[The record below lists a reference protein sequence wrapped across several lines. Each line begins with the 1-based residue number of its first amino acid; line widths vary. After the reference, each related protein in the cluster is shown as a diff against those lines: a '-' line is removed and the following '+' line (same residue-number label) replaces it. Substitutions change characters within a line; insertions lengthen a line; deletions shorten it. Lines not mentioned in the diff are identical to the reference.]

1 MQVGH
6 ESEGRNSSGV
16 VQRVGDAVR
25 SFVAVIPVSTEP
37 PATAPEIRSAE
48 LCEAAARM
56 TAKIS
61 GLAAMA
67 PGPLGLLTVLPD
79 IVAMWRIQSQLVS
92 DVAAVYGKTGNL
104 SKEHLLWCLFKHSAA
119 QTFRDVAYR
128 VAERFLIQPLTM
140 HALQKLTRAIG
151 VKVSQR
157 TAGEAIARFLPV
169 LGQRWL
175 RATPITTRK
184 RSALQQLIY
193 SAESKCFRAHSNWL
207 ELDWSALENNWANQ
221 RVTVNFQ
228 VSPFT
233 LSCS

>member
-1 MQVGH
+1 MAKMQMADG
-6 ESEGRNSSGV
+6 SEPRDSSGV
-16 VQRVGDAVR
+16 VHRISDAIR

-37 PATAPEIRSAE
+37 PATVPEIRSAE

-61 GLAAMA
+61 GLAALA

-140 HALQKLTRAIG
+140 HALQKLTRVIG

-169 LGQRWL
+169 LGAAVVAGYAYYDTKKVGAAAIDLFSREPTFQG
-175 RATPITTRK
+175 AV
-184 RSALQQLIY
+184 
-193 SAESKCFRAHSNWL
+193 
-207 ELDWSALENNWANQ
+207 ELA
-221 RVTVNFQ
+221 
-228 VSPFT
+228 
-233 LSCS
+233 

>member
-1 MQVGH
+1 M
-6 ESEGRNSSGV
+6 
-16 VQRVGDAVR
+16 
-25 SFVAVIPVSTEP
+25 
-37 PATAPEIRSAE
+37 
-48 LCEAAARM
+48 
-56 TAKIS
+56 
-61 GLAAMA
+61 
-67 PGPLGLLTVLPD
+67 LPD

-169 LGQRWL
+169 LGAAVVAGYAYYDTKKVGAAAIDLFSREQVFQG
-175 RATPITTRK
+175 A
-184 RSALQQLIY
+184 
-193 SAESKCFRAHSNWL
+193 F
-207 ELDWSALENNWANQ
+207 ELA
-221 RVTVNFQ
+221 
-228 VSPFT
+228 
-233 LSCS
+233 

>member
-1 MQVGH
+1 MLLCPFASKARDSMAKTQMADG
-6 ESEGRNSSGV
+6 SEPRDSSGV
-16 VQRVGDAVR
+16 VQRVSDAVR
-25 SFVAVIPVSTEP
+25 SFVAVIPVSSEP
-37 PATAPEIRSAE
+37 PATVPEIRSAE

-92 DVAAVYGKTGNL
+92 DVAAVYGKAGNL
-104 SKEHLLWCLFKHSAA
+104 SKEHMLWCLFKHSAA

-128 VAERFLIQPLTM
+128 VAERFLIQPLSM

-151 VKVSQR
+151 VKLSQR

-169 LGQRWL
+169 LGAAVVAGYAYYDTKKVGAAAIDL
-175 RATPITTRK
+175 F
-184 RSALQQLIY
+184 
-193 SAESKCFRAHSNWL
+193 SKEQVFQGAV
-207 ELDWSALENNWANQ
+207 ELA
-221 RVTVNFQ
+221 
-228 VSPFT
+228 
-233 LSCS
+233 